1 MFTELE
7 HRPIRFLYEATLS
20 NGAEIFVLPDARAI
34 DESGVKYKAVN
45 NFDADGDLIQVGW
58 EKEE

>member
-20 NGAEIFVLPDARAI
+20 NGADIFVLPGSTAI
-34 DESGVKYKAVN
+34 DENGTIYKAVN
-45 NFDADGDLIQVGW
+45 QYDADGDLIHIGW
-58 EKEE
+58 EKDA